1 MVAHPRVLALRLRQA
16 ARLSTRLE
24 DKEHA
29 MAEFGSRD
37 EERAP
42 AASEFAFVFNDSPE
56 GDDARFATVKSR
68 EDFLAS
74 LTPLTRSRVS
84 VLALADDAAEDRAP
98 PPELRARGSR
108 RRASKRQR
116 PPTPVSPKGRKCGA
130 PSRKAWCCVAPQ

>member
-1 MVAHPRVLALRLRQA
+1 
-16 ARLSTRLE
+16 
-24 DKEHA
+24 

-37 EERAP
+37 EAP

>member
-1 MVAHPRVLALRLRQA
+1 
-16 ARLSTRLE
+16 
-24 DKEHA
+24 

-37 EERAP
+37 EAP

-56 GDDARFATVKSR
+56 GDYARFATVKSR

>member
-1 MVAHPRVLALRLRQA
+1 MRTLEFWPFDGGKA
-16 ARLSTRLE
+16 ARLSTKRLE

-37 EERAP
+37 EAP